1 MSLAKHI
8 EITAES
14 NESFDAAIA
23 AGIASASKTV
33 RNIRS
38 AWIKDQQV
46 FVDDGQVTS
55 YRVNLKLTFLVS
67 DS

>member
-14 NESFDAAIA
+14 NESFDDAIA
-23 AGIASASKTV
+23 AGIADASKTV
-33 RNIRS
+33 R
-38 AWIKDQQV
+38 IKDQQV
-46 FVDDGQVTS
+46 FVDDGQVTT
-55 YRVNLKLTFLVS
+55 YRVNMKLTFIVS